1 MDQCGVQ
8 CIEADLM
15 DRHSLHEPLDMVD
28 VVYNLAF
35 PTPGSGDYTKFNAV
49 ALNNLL
55 EEANEHGAKVFVHL
69 SCLDVYGFGGAIGPN
84 STPRPIDEY
93 QKGKLA
99 AEQFVTDFGT
109 NHPDMKVRVVRSA
122 RAVGPRDKGITLPL
136 LKMVEDGRV
145 VLPPGSTN
153 VISLSHP
160 KDIAQSMLRAATY
173 EGQWEEFLVK
183 SFDASI
189 ESLSKKLSEATGKKA
204 DVKSSGLLSG
214 KTLIRQYA
222 ADQIKAG
229 RTIGEQAFWKKI
241 SYVPSYTMEKTVK
254 EVSEWYRKEPWATKE
269 LA

>member
-15 DRHSLHEPLDMVD
+15 DRRGLHEPLDMVD

-35 PTPGSGDYTKFNAV
+35 PTPGSGDYAKFNAV

-69 SCLDVYGFGGAIGPN
+69 SCLDVYGSGSAIEPN
-84 STPRPIDEY
+84 STPRPADEY

-99 AEQFVTDFGT
+99 AETIVADFGR

-122 RAVGPRDKGITLPL
+122 RAVGPRDKTITSPL
-136 LKMVEDGRV
+136 LKMLEDGKV
-145 VLPPGSTN
+145 VLPPGSAN
-153 VISLSHP
+153 AISLSHP
-160 KDIAQSMLRAATY
+160 KDIAQSLLRAATY
-173 EGQWEEFLVK
+173 EGRWEECLVK

-189 ESLSKKLSEATGKKA
+189 ENLSKGISEATGKKA
-204 DVKSSGLLSG
+204 EMKSSGFLSG
-214 KTLIRQYA
+214 RTLIPQYA
-222 ADQIKAG
+222 AEQIRAG
-229 RTIGEQAFWKKI
+229 RTIGEQQFWKKI
-241 SYVPSYTMEKTVK
+241 SYAPGYTIEKTAE
-254 EVSEWYRKEPWATKE
+254 EVSEWYRKEPWATKD